1 MLSLK
6 GSTQRIVFLGLFA
19 SFLTGFVSITQS
31 RAAERVEFHF
41 EDMTFPVSIN
51 ELDNWSKEIN
61 LKDQD
66 SKKDFKENSELA
78 SWLNLLDFQSRFALS
93 NFLNSPLITDKG
105 MSRQL
110 LRSWVGRKLLD
121 EVSDLIR
128 LDDDR
133 TGTKVFNTLENLLE
147 GQEEV
152 STLSL
157 LKALPGEV
165 IHFDLNL
172 WVKVVSSWKDELKKQ
187 QKLLSDLKELNSQNK
202 TIKKIEAL
210 ASSKLQESSHE
221 FIELEV
227 PHRNK
232 ALRLEVWNPI
242 SRKETRQSWIVLMPG
257 LGGDQ
262 NHFRWLALSLSHQ
275 GWPVVI
281 LDHPGSDYKALNL
294 LLEGSFPAPGG
305 AEVFP
310 YRLSDLNQVLK
321 ARREGLIDVP
331 GNKVI
336 LIGHSLGSLT
346 SFLATGATPME
357 GLSERCQK
365 ALDHLSV
372 TNLSRLLQCQLVDVP
387 LPDQSKIED
396 LEAIVGINSFGSLLW
411 PGQSSLGIDVP
422 VFLTGGTF
430 DLITPALSEQLP
442 LMVSIKN
449 NKFNRTLLI
458 EGASHFSPIR
468 VKGQTDNAKGEDLLQ
483 LNDSLV
489 GTQPLKV
496 QRILASEIIKFL
508 DLLESEKE
516 VSIETNLNDAEIK
529 YHIID
534 KKIAE
539 NLIAD

>member
-6 GSTQRIVFLGLFA
+6 GSTQKIVYLGLFT
-19 SFLTGFVSITQS
+19 SLLTGFLSIAQS

-41 EDMTFPVSIN
+41 EDMTFPISID
-51 ELDNWSKEIN
+51 ELDKWSKGIDFEDN
-61 LKDQD
+61 N
-66 SKKDFKENSELA
+66 SKKDLNDNSDIA
-78 SWLNLLDFQSRFALS
+78 IWLNLLGFQSRFAVS
-93 NFLNSPLITDKG
+93 NFLESPLITDKG

-110 LRSWVGRKLLD
+110 LRSWAGRKLLN
-121 EVSDLIR
+121 EISDLIR
-128 LDDDR
+128 LDDDS

-172 WVKVVSSWKDELKKQ
+172 WVNVVSSWKDELKRQ
-187 QKLLSDLKELNSQNK
+187 QKLLSDLNELNYQNK
-202 TIKKIEAL
+202 MINKKETS
-210 ASSKLQESSHE
+210 ASSKLKESSHE
-221 FIELEV
+221 FIELKV
-227 PHRNK
+227 PHRNED
-232 ALRLEVWNPI
+232 LRLEVWNPI
-242 SRKETRQSWIVLMPG
+242 ARKHKRHSWIVLMPG

-262 NHFRWLALSLSHQ
+262 NHFRWLALSLSHE

-294 LLEGSFPAPGG
+294 LLKGSLPAPGG

-321 ARREGLIDVP
+321 ARREGLLNVP
-331 GNKVI
+331 GQKVV
-336 LIGHSLGSLT
+336 LMGHSLGSLT
-346 SFLATGATPME
+346 SILATGATPVE

-387 LPDQSKIED
+387 LLDQSEIVD
-396 LEAIVGINSFGSLLW
+396 LQAIVGINSFGSLLW
-411 PGQSSLGIDVP
+411 PGESSLDIGVP
-422 VFLTGGTF
+422 VFFTGGTF
-430 DLITPALSEQLP
+430 DLITPPLSEQLS
-442 LMVSIKN
+442 LMVAIKT

-468 VKGQTDNAKGEDLLQ
+468 VKGQTDNAEGEDLLQ

-489 GTQPLKV
+489 GSQPLKV
-496 QRILASEIIKFL
+496 QRILSLEIINFL
-508 DLLESEKE
+508 ESLESEKE
-516 VSIETNLNDAEIK
+516 VSTATNIHNTGIK
-529 YHIID
+529 YHILD
-534 KKIAE
+534 KEIAR
-539 NLIAD
+539 NLIEN